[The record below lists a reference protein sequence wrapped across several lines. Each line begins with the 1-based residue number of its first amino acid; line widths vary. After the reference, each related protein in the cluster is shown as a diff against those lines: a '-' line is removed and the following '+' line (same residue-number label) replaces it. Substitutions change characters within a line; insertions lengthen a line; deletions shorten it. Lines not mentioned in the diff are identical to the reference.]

1 VVINLLN
8 LFFPKVCLSCTGHLS
23 DNELHVCTDCRH
35 QLPVTNFHFKED
47 DRVKKVFFGRVKVEN
62 ATALLHFSKK
72 GMVQQLMHNLKYRG
86 HEDVGLFLGEWLGAE
101 LAQIEAYKTVD
112 MVIPVPLHKAKQRKR
127 GYNQVSKFGKAI
139 ATALATAYRE
149 DLLLKVSNTQTQV
162 FKNRLTR
169 WSDANAVFD
178 IINPEELNNK
188 HILLVDDIITT
199 GATIEKCAEVLNKA
213 KNIKLSVGTMAI
225 TD

>member
-1 VVINLLN
+1 M
-8 LFFPKVCLSCTGHLS
+8 SCTGHLS
-23 DNELHVCTDCRH
+23 VNKLHVCTDCRH

-47 DRVKKVFFGRVKVEN
+47 NRVKKVFFGRVKVEN

-86 HEDVGLFLGEWLGAE
+86 HEDVSLFLGEWLGAE
-101 LAQIEAYKTVD
+101 LEQIDAYKTVD
-112 MVIPVPLHKAKQRKR
+112 VVIPVPLHKAKQRKR

-139 ATALATAYRE
+139 ATALSTAYRE

-169 WSDANAVFD
+169 WSDANAIFD
-178 IINPEELNNK
+178 INNPEELNNK

-213 KNIKLSVGTMAI
+213 KNIKLSVATMAI
-225 TD
+225 TS

>member
-1 VVINLLN
+1 M
-8 LFFPKVCLSCTGHLS
+8 SCTGHLS
-23 DNELHVCTDCRH
+23 DNEMHICTDCRH
-35 QLPVTNFHFKED
+35 QLPVTNFHFKKD
-47 DRVKKVFFGRVKVEN
+47 NPIKKVFFGRVKIEN
-62 ATALLHFSKK
+62 ATAFLHFSKK

-86 HEDVGLFLGEWLGAE
+86 HEAVGLFLGEWLGAE

-127 GYNQVSKFGKAI
+127 GYNQASKFGKAI
-139 ATALATAYRE
+139 ATALETDYR
-149 DLLLKVSNTQTQV
+149 DDILVKVSNTQAQV

-169 WSDANAVFD
+169 WSDTNAVFD
-178 IINPEELNNK
+178 VVNPEELHHK

-199 GATIEKCAEVLNKA
+199 GATIEKCAEVLNRA
-213 KNIKLSVGTMAI
+213 KNITLSVATMAI

>member
-1 VVINLLN
+1 
-8 LFFPKVCLSCTGHLS
+8 
-23 DNELHVCTDCRH
+23 
-35 QLPVTNFHFKED
+35 VTNFHFKED

-72 GMVQQLMHNLKYRG
+72 GMVQQLIHNLKYRG
-86 HEDVGLFLGEWLGAE
+86 HEAVGLFLGEWLGAE
-101 LAQIEAYKTVD
+101 LAQIQAYKSVD

-139 ATALATAYRE
+139 ATALEIDYRE
-149 DLLLKVSNTQTQV
+149 DILVKVSNTQTQV

-178 IINPEELNNK
+178 VVNPEELHNK

-213 KNIKLSVGTMAI
+213 KNIRLSVATMAI
-225 TD
+225 TS

>member
-1 VVINLLN
+1 
-8 LFFPKVCLSCTGHLS
+8 
-23 DNELHVCTDCRH
+23 
-35 QLPVTNFHFKED
+35 
-47 DRVKKVFFGRVKVEN
+47 
-62 ATALLHFSKK
+62 
-72 GMVQQLMHNLKYRG
+72 MHNLKYRG

-101 LAQIEAYKTVD
+101 LAQIDAYKTVD
-112 MVIPVPLHKAKQRKR
+112 VVIPVPLHKAKQRKR

-139 ATALATAYRE
+139 ATALATEYRE

-213 KNIKLSVGTMAI
+213 KNIKLSVATMAI